1 MFTLTKPSFRQ
12 LLLLAFVLTA
22 VLLSATSLRALS
34 TLQHAATQ
42 SRSLSDAAVRQTEAV
57 ERLNE
62 RTQLFERSLRQ
73 YLVLDDASFLL
84 RARQSHQ
91 DAADAVRW
99 LRAHAGSEPALT
111 TALQD
116 WARLGGLVDA
126 GLARDAIHDRNRQI
140 MLFEHIARLH
150 GLNER
155 IAQESRHELDRR
167 NDALL
172 DELDHERK
180 TIAIMVAV
188 AVGIAALIALALAG
202 WLARPL
208 AKIESA
214 IHRLG
219 EGQLD
224 TPIVIRRGPADL
236 RRLGV
241 QLDWLRQRLAELD
254 AEKTRFVSHV
264 SHELKTPLASL
275 REGVALLEDEV
286 PGVLNTGQREVVDI
300 LAHNVAALQ
309 RQIEDLL
316 RFHSMQFSARELVR
330 TPLDLSMVIAS
341 VIEAQRLHW
350 QAQSLTVE
358 LDGAAPAYHGDA
370 DRLGAVIGNLLSN
383 AIRFSP
389 DGGRIRFLLAYRD
402 ATTTIDCID
411 QGPGVAEADVERIF
425 QPFVQGERQPG
436 GARRGSG
443 LGLSI
448 VNEYLAAHGGHIVLL
463 PSAQGA
469 HFRIELPDETIETT

>member
-1 MFTLTKPSFRQ
+1 MPTLTKPSFRQ
-12 LLLLAFVLTA
+12 LLLLAFILA
-22 VLLSATSLRALS
+22 AALLSATSLRALS
-34 TLQHAATQ
+34 TLQQAAEQ

-84 RARQSHQ
+84 RAKNAHQ
-91 DAADAVRW
+91 DASDTVRW
-99 LRAHAGSEPALT
+99 LSSHAGQDAALVA
-111 TALQD
+111 ALQR
-116 WARLGGLVDA
+116 WGQQGGAASAV
-126 GLARDAIHDRNRQI
+126 LAQDVIRDRSLQ
-140 MLFEHIARLH
+140 MKLFENIAHLH
-150 GLNER
+150 SLNEQ
-155 IAQESRHELDRR
+155 ITQESRHELDRR

-172 DELDHERK
+172 DELDHERR

-188 AVGIAALIALALAG
+188 AIGIAALIALALAG

-208 AKIESA
+208 AKIEAA
-214 IHRLG
+214 ILRLG
-219 EGQLD
+219 EGRLD
-224 TPIVIRRGPADL
+224 APIVIRRGPADL

-254 AEKTRFVSHV
+254 AEKARFVSHV

-275 REGVALLEDEV
+275 REGVALLADEV
-286 PGVLNTGQREVVDI
+286 PGTLNPAQGEVVGI

-316 RFHSMQFSARELVR
+316 RYHSMHFSARELIRAPV
-330 TPLDLSMVIAS
+330 DLSALIAA
-341 VIEAQRLHW
+341 IIDAQRLQW
-350 QAQSLTVE
+350 QAQALSVLV
-358 LDGAAPAYHGDA
+358 DGSAPALSGDA
-370 DRLGAVIGNLLSN
+370 DKLGAVIGNLLSN

-389 DGGRIRFLLAYRD
+389 RGGVIRFVLAHD
-402 ATTTIDCID
+402 HGTTTIDCID
-411 QGPGVAEADVERIF
+411 QGPGVAAADAERIF

-448 VNEYLAAHGGHIVLL
+448 VSEYLAAHGGRITLL
-463 PSAQGA
+463 PSERGA
-469 HFRIELPDETIETT
+469 HFRIELPDDTIETT